1 MSFASFVLRVALM
14 VSKGHGSDV
23 YRNAKGIP
31 WSYGLAFAVIVA
43 VGIAILIGLVGWI
56 WRRLAK
62 RIRQREPDDP
72 V

>member
-1 MSFASFVLRVALM
+1 M
-14 VSKGHGSDV
+14 VGQGPP
-23 YRNAKGIP
+23 YA
-31 WSYGLAFAVIVA
+31 
-43 VGIAILIGLVGWI
+43 LIGLVGWI